1 MLSIFLAAILLIVL
15 IWSIYYKKNWSKN
28 ISVRLWFEEGYVYA
42 GEQAHL
48 IEEIENRKKMPVPV
62 LEVGFHCKRE
72 LDFQTADNASVSDY
86 IYKRDIFSIL
96 GMQRITRHITLD
108 CRKRGIYDIQQ
119 ADLTSF
125 SLLFDKRYGKDLSV
139 KAKLSVYPAMT
150 DVSDIVTSCK
160 RLMGTLQCSRHLY
173 EDAFAFRSIRE
184 YTVTDPMK
192 TINWKA
198 SAKTGTLM
206 VNTFDSVMTQ
216 RVMIYLDVEDNG
228 ILKQEELVEESISIA
243 ASMVRQLIKGGM
255 EVGLA
260 MNANAD
266 GEETFRINPENNSQT
281 LHNVESMLAS
291 FDKEKGTVPY
301 ESILTE
307 PPENAVMVF
316 ISKNTVYSEAK
327 MPIDIFCEKL
337 KIEAKEQLFGMWI
350 LPVYAGNKDKLFIK
364 GKETDKSLQV
374 MIREVDRV

>member
-1 MLSIFLAAILLIVL
+1 MLSIFLAAILLIAL
-15 IWSIYYKKNWSKN
+15 TWSVYYKKNWSKK
-28 ISVRLWFEEGYVYA
+28 ISIRLWFKENYVYA

-72 LDFQTADNASVSDY
+72 LDFQTADNASISDY

-96 GMQRITRHITLD
+96 GMQRITRQIVLD
-108 CRKRGIYDIQQ
+108 CRKRGIYEIQQ

-125 SLLFDKRYGKDLSV
+125 SLLFDKRYGKDLSL
-139 KAKLSVYPAMT
+139 KAKLSVYPSMT
-150 DVSDIVTSCK
+150 EVSDIITSCK

-228 ILKQEELVEESISIA
+228 ILKQEELIEESISVA
-243 ASMVRQLIKGGM
+243 ASIVRQLIKGGV

-260 MNANAD
+260 MNARVD
-266 GEETFRINPENNSQT
+266 GEKLWRINPENNTQT
-281 LHNVESMLAS
+281 LHKVENMLAS
-291 FDKEKGTVPY
+291 FDKEKGTVLY

-307 PPENAVMVF
+307 PPQNAVLIF
-316 ISKNTVYSEAK
+316 ISKNMTYSASK
-327 MPIDIFCEKL
+327 APIDIFCEKL
-337 KIEAKEQLFGMWI
+337 KKETQEQIYGMWI
-350 LPVYAGNKDKLFIK
+350 LPIYAENRDRLSVKADK
-364 GKETDKSLQV
+364 TAKSLQLIV
-374 MIREVDRV
+374 REVDRV